1 MTEVIEHEVAPAK
14 INLALHVRN
23 RRADGYHE
31 LETLF
36 VFAADGDD
44 LYVSPSAEIML
55 GIDGPMGVG
64 LSTGE
69 DNLILRAARLLA
81 DAADVS
87 AGAAL
92 RLTKNLPIASGIGGG
107 SADAAAAL
115 RLLNRFW
122 SIDWTLDRLAQLAEP
137 LGADV
142 PACVHSR
149 MMIGSGKGD
158 ELVPADIPELA
169 AVPILL
175 VNPRVELPTGPVF
188 TAWDGKDRGALGA
201 CLSFDAVLQARNDL
215 QPGAIELCP
224 VIADVLDR
232 LSSLAGVTLARMSG
246 SGATCFA
253 LFDSLSACR
262 AGHDAL
268 MRHHPDWWVL
278 ETRLNQPLK
287 PRSLRER

>member
-1 MTEVIEHEVAPAK
+1 MIEHEVAPAK
-14 INLALHVRN
+14 INLALHIRN
-23 RRADGYHE
+23 RRDDGYHE

-36 VFAADGDD
+36 VFAADGDE
-44 LYVSPSAEIML
+44 LFVSPSAEISL
-55 GIDGPMGVG
+55 CIDGPMGAG
-64 LSTGE
+64 LSHGE
-69 DNLILRAARLLA
+69 DNLVLRAARLLA
-81 DAADVS
+81 DAADVRT
-87 AGAAL
+87 GAAL
-92 RLTKNLPIASGIGGG
+92 RLLKNLPVASGIGGG

-122 SIDWTLDRLAQLAEP
+122 SINWPQDRLAQLAAP

-158 ELVPADIPELA
+158 ELVPVDLPELS

-175 VNPRVELPTGPVF
+175 VNPRIELSTGPVF
-188 TAWDGKDRGALGA
+188 RAWDGKDRGALDIDR
-201 CLSFDAVLQARNDL
+201 SFASVLKARNDL

-224 VIADVLDR
+224 IIADVLDS
-232 LSSLAGVTLARMSG
+232 LSSLAGVTMVRMSG

-253 LFDSLSACR
+253 LFDSLPACR

-268 MRHHPDWWVL
+268 VREHPDWWVL
-278 ETRLNQPLK
+278 ETTLNQPLK
-287 PRSLRER
+287 PRSLQER

>member
-14 INLALHVRN
+14 INLALHIRK
-23 RRADGYHE
+23 RRPDGYHE

-36 VFAADGDD
+36 AFAADGDV
-44 LYVSPSAEIML
+44 LFVSPSAEISL
-55 GIDGPMGVG
+55 RIDGPMGAG
-64 LSTGE
+64 LSHGE
-69 DNLILRAARLLA
+69 DNLVVRAARLLA
-81 DAADVS
+81 DAAGVRG
-87 AGAAL
+87 GAAL
-92 RLTKNLPIASGIGGG
+92 RLVKNLPVASGIGGG

-122 SIDWTLDRLAQLAEP
+122 SVNWPMDRLAQLAEP

-149 MMIGSGKGD
+149 MMIGIGKGD
-158 ELVPADIPELA
+158 ELVPADIPGMSGA
-169 AVPILL
+169 PILL

-188 TAWDGKDRGALGA
+188 KAWDGQDRGALGT
-201 CLSFDAVLQARNDL
+201 CHSFDAVTQARNDL

-232 LSSLAGVTLARMSG
+232 LSSLSGVTLARMSG

-253 LFDSLSACR
+253 LFDTPSACR

-268 MRHHPDWWVL
+268 VRDHPDWWVL
-278 ETRLNQPLK
+278 ETTLNQSLK
-287 PRSLRER
+287 PRSLGER